1 MTEFFGFL
9 KVFVICGSLFFIVM
23 LVLLAMPS
31 SKLRTVGMEIAKWV
45 MCAACVFM
53 IPSPVDVVPD
63 VVPVVGWL
71 DDIGYIVAAI
81 AAARGALAEGR
92 KRKLY
97 EQLEVSDLEAK
108 VVEAGEQRKV
118 VAAASNSDSLSRDGL
133 FEGRAS

>member
-1 MTEFFGFL
+1 MSEFFLFL
-9 KVFVICGSLFFIVM
+9 RVLVICGSLFFIVM
-23 LVLLAMPS
+23 LVLLAMPT

-63 VVPVVGWL
+63 VAPVVGWL
-71 DDIGYIVAAI
+71 DDLGYIVAAI

-118 VAAASNSDSLSRDGL
+118 VAAASNSDSSSRDGL

>member
-45 MCAACVFM
+45 LCAGCVLLL
-53 IPSPVDVVPD
+53 PSPVDAIPD
-63 VVPVVGWL
+63 VIPVVGWL
-71 DDIGYIVAAI
+71 DDLGYIVAAI
-81 AAARGALAEGR
+81 AAARSALAEGR

-108 VVEAGEQRKV
+108 VVEAGEHRK
-118 VAAASNSDSLSRDGL
+118 VAAADCDNERPSRDGL
-133 FEGRAS
+133 FDGRAS